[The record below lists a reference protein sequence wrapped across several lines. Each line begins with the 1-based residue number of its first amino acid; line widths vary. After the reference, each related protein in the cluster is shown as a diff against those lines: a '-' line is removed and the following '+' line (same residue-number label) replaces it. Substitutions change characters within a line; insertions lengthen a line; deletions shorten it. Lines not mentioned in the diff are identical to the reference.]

1 MPTLKET
8 VAQKKAQ
15 EQPRVRFNP
24 EINAKLERFITEKP
38 DLYGYYNELSKD
50 QLIRKL
56 MLGQMRRSDRRE
68 SRNEEILA
76 WVEQRP
82 DIKAKV
88 DEKIK
93 NVPEENRLRAFLNAA
108 RAEAMKEGMKG
119 PRIQP

>member
-15 EQPRVRFNP
+15 EPKVRFNP
-24 EINAKLERFITEKP
+24 EINAKLDRFITEKP